1 MKTSSATKIYGWLS
15 GRTAL
20 CIVLLAAC
28 SASRS
33 QLSAAIPGR
42 SNAAMTNYCRG
53 ASWMAPDAK
62 TSGLLYISD
71 DGTNGVYAYI
81 YPHIN

>member
-1 MKTSSATKIYGWLS
+1 
-15 GRTAL
+15 
-20 CIVLLAAC
+20 
-28 SASRS
+28 
-33 QLSAAIPGR
+33 
-42 SNAAMTNYCRG
+42 
-53 ASWMAPDAK
+53 MAPDAK